1 MKKKTKY
8 FDQKYVRIA
17 ILWAKRGHKVT
28 ICDLWSQQFIVAEGH
43 NILEVTERLFMVKEF
58 HSSLWL
64 KGTTFEML
72 Q

>member
-1 MKKKTKY
+1 MY
-8 FDQKYVRIA
+8 IDQKYVRIA
-17 ILWAKRGHKVT
+17 ILWATKGHNVA
-28 ICDLWSQQFIVAEGH
+28 ICSLWSQQFIVAEGH